1 MKVIDGFYP
10 YYLLANM
17 GDYAIRK
24 STPAGSYD
32 IVPFESLYFPEEIKA
47 IFYRLTAEGE
57 GGWPKKATETLHK
70 WAAKQTPQSASDIIK
85 DTITDLQQAFKQTYG
100 GGKRPQT

>member
-1 MKVIDGFYP
+1 MKVLDGFYP

-57 GGWPKKATETLHK
+57 TPK
-70 WAAKQTPQSASDIIK
+70 SASDIIK
-85 DTITDLQQAFKQTYG
+85 DTITDLQQAFIEKH
-100 GGKRPQT
+100 GGKRGKN